1 MEYEMAADNS
11 SSARRKKALNKR
23 IQKSIEKERAYY
35 RAKAREA
42 EALKRAQDSQAF
54 LFALPRVYP
63 AGQAAPALPALNL
76 TPEDIANI
84 HKAARG
90 LCEQHHEVTE

>member
-11 SSARRKKALNKR
+11 SSARRKKARNKR

-42 EALKRAQDSQAF
+42 KAVKRAQESRAF
-54 LFALPRVYP
+54 LLALPRVYP
-63 AGQAAPALPALNL
+63 AGQAAPVLPAFNL

-90 LCEQHHEVTE
+90 LCEHHQEVTE

>member
-1 MEYEMAADNS
+1 MAADNS

-23 IQKSIEKERAYY
+23 IQKSIEKDRAYC

-42 EALKRAQDSQAF
+42 EAAKRAKENQALLVALSRAVQATASQ
-54 LFALPRVYP
+54 V
-63 AGQAAPALPALNL
+63 PALPALNL
-76 TPEDIANI
+76 TSEDIANI